1 MIRLASVHL
10 TKNVESLLLE
20 TNLKEEITTENFSN
34 QVRGA
39 YLRPYN
45 ALLSLQTYSE
55 SCETLENGA
64 I

>member
-10 TKNVESLLLE
+10 IKKAESLLQE

-39 YLRPYN
+39 CLRPYN

-55 SCETLENGA
+55 SCETLEDGA